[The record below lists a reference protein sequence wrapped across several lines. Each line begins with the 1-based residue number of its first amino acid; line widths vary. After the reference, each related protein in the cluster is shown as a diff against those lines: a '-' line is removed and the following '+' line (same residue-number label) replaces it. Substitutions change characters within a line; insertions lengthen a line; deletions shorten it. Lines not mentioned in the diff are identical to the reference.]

1 MKSPVVK
8 RTVKFAGRNTSI
20 SIEDD
25 FWQALRDIS
34 RQRGMSMA
42 EMVGMISDSRQG
54 NLSSAVRLFVLGV
67 YQDRS
72 AKLKAAAATG
82 GRRSGAAILVDKIR
96 H

>member
-1 MKSPVVK
+1 MSPVVK

-25 FWQALRDIS
+25 FWQALRDIA

-42 EMVGMISDSRQG
+42 EMVGMINDSRRG
-54 NLSSAVRLFVLGV
+54 NLSSAVRVFVLGV

-72 AKLKAAAATG
+72 AKLKAAATTG
-82 GRRSGAAILVDKIR
+82 GRRNGAAILVDKIR